1 MGCGQA
7 QSQAPGLSALVARTG
22 WGVGPDTVA
31 TLAVALFETPSSRNR
46 RLSSSLPSSRDTL
59 NEPFGQPSFLPEALA
74 LTGLSGSETR
84 SPSTSAN
91 TETTRAPVA
100 STCVRAFHS
109 APAPSPS
116 TLLAARSNCS
126 ASTWS
131 DSSGISTALSS
142 SPSGR
147 WVPSGHGSTIAD
159 VRDEAEAG
167 AAGCGIA
174 PAAVARLPRQEWK
187 RCARRR
193 SPPAPV
199 PPAGRKY
206 PRAHAPRHTWQSSAD
221 SPSLFANQPARQ
233 PLHST
238 RSCQRFKW
246 RRGQA
251 SSVESNAISWRRLAR
266 DMEESS
272 VVPGRTRNE
281 NELSHEQPN
290 EWHESLVEA
299 TNYVMRK
306 SKLSL
311 SLLQTCASIH

>member
-1 MGCGQA
+1 M
-7 QSQAPGLSALVARTG
+7 S
-22 WGVGPDTVA
+22 W
-31 TLAVALFETPSSRNR
+31 
-46 RLSSSLPSSRDTL
+46 SLL
-59 NEPFGQPSFLPEALA
+59 
-74 LTGLSGSETR
+74 
-84 SPSTSAN
+84 
-91 TETTRAPVA
+91 
-100 STCVRAFHS
+100 
-109 APAPSPS
+109 
-116 TLLAARSNCS
+116 
-126 ASTWS
+126 
-131 DSSGISTALSS
+131 
-142 SPSGR
+142 GR

-167 AAGCGIA
+167 AAQCGIV
-174 PAAVARLPRQEWK
+174 PVAVARLPRKEKK

-193 SPPAPV
+193 RPPAPT

-206 PRAHAPRHTWQSSAD
+206 PRAQAPRHNWQSSAD
-221 SPSLFANQPARQ
+221 SPSLFANQPAPQ

-266 DMEESS
+266 DIEETI
-272 VVPGRTRNE
+272 VVPCRTRNE

-299 TNYVMRK
+299 TKYATRK